1 MSQEPLST
9 GALMSMR
16 KRELNKSIEMLL
28 GMVTG
33 MVADAHLHDLEI
45 QLLSTWLAANEEAA
59 SLWPASVIATKVRE
73 VLADGIITEDER
85 AHLLEV
91 LQQLASTN
99 FAETGSVTPEVVTLP
114 IEDSGEVR
122 LTGTLV
128 CHTGKFLYGP
138 RPACERLTQ
147 QAGGIPQDAITLKTG
162 VLVVGSEVS
171 SSWVHTPFGRK
182 IQRAAEMRAS
192 GHPIRIISEQRWLE
206 VLGRG

>member
-1 MSQEPLST
+1 MSGPLST
-9 GALMSMR
+9 GALVAMR
-16 KRELNKSIEMLL
+16 KRELTKSMEMLL

-59 SLWPASVIATKVRE
+59 SLWPVSVIATKVRE
-73 VLADGIITEDER
+73 ILVDGVVTEEER
-85 AHLLEV
+85 AHLLQV

-99 FAETGSVTPEVVTLP
+99 FAETGSVTPEVVALP
-114 IEDSGEVR
+114 IDDSVDVLLAGS
-122 LTGTLV
+122 LV

-147 QAGGIPQDAITLKTG
+147 QAGGIPQDAITSKTG
-162 VLVVGSEVS
+162 VLVVGTEVS
-171 SSWVHTPFGRK
+171 PSWVHTPFGRK
-182 IQRAAEMRAS
+182 IQRAAEMRAA

-206 VLGRG
+206 VLGHG